1 MMTTN
6 ASSFGEVAVEDSKE
20 VTFTLREGLLKVGLS
35 TEAAEA
41 MCKQAILEAKQ
52 SRQ

>member
-1 MMTTN
+1 MYATTTTKKR
-6 ASSFGEVAVEDSKE
+6 DSKE
-20 VTFTLREGLLKVGLS
+20 VTFAPRAGLAKVGLS

-41 MCKQAILEAKQ
+41 MCKQAILEGKQ